1 MIFPIIQPLF
11 QLVILLY
18 HKNKTLSPYLH
29 WWIEILIF
37 IYSSIFIKTWKDF
50 GDSSKAFWKLRPS
63 VLLYKSIRLYKNKN
77 ILWVKVIQSSTE
89 TFRREKG
96 ARNTFVSSTREFW
109 NFRFKTKSWNFVEVR
124 WRPYSHKE
132 SF

>member
-18 HKNKTLSPYLH
+18 HKNKTLS
-29 WWIEILIF
+29 LICIGKLKCWF
-37 IYSSIFIKTWKDF
+37 SFTGFIFIKTQKDS
-50 GDSSKAFWKLRPS
+50 GDPSKAFWKLRPS

-89 TFRREKG
+89 TSRREKS

-109 NFRFKTKSWNFVEVR
+109 NFRFKTKSWNFVDC
-124 WRPYSHKE
+124 WNHPLDN
-132 SF
+132 FT